1 MAAASDLALTQSQ
14 CYQKCTSPLLVH
26 FSRFAGPYETGAS
39 SRGCS
44 MGIVRLWY
52 GLVVEAV
59 CVVGEN
65 TVKGY
70 TKLINKSGAYTEIA
84 NTGTDQNRVKE

>member
-1 MAAASDLALTQSQ
+1 
-14 CYQKCTSPLLVH
+14 
-26 FSRFAGPYETGAS
+26 
-39 SRGCS
+39 

>member
-1 MAAASDLALTQSQ
+1 MS
-14 CYQKCTSPLLVH
+14 
-26 FSRFAGPYETGAS
+26 
-39 SRGCS
+39 
-44 MGIVRLWY
+44 VRLCKFPFCRCREQDVQE
-52 GLVVEAV
+52 GM